1 MSQTGTDIKLHQQWC
16 ALHPN
21 HSGDCASQ
29 HNQCEYGTIGC
40 MGRGEKHFCEGNP
53 LIPTTLIE
61 GVGKNTPIET
71 NDQGGSQSSIPYRLD
86 LLDSRAILEVGRV
99 LKEGADKYG
108 PNNWRKIPT
117 EDHLNHL
124 LMHTLA
130 WLAGDNQ
137 DNHLS
142 HIVCRAMFALGVE
155 LQPKQE
161 IVYSDD

>member
-1 MSQTGTDIKLHQQWC
+1 MSQTGTEKYETCFPGCRRTSFHQAPTEC
-16 ALHPN
+16 HP
-21 HSGDCASQ
+21 SIQDQFSS
-29 HNQCEYGTIGC
+29 
-40 MGRGEKHFCEGNP
+40 
-53 LIPTTLIE
+53 IE
-61 GVGKNTPIET
+61 GVGKETPIET
-71 NDQGGSQSSIPYRLD
+71 NAHGGSQSSIPYRLD
-86 LLDSRAILEVGRV
+86 LLDSRAILEVGKV

-108 PNNWRKIPT
+108 ANNWRKIPT

-137 DNHLS
+137 DDHLS

-161 IVYSDD
+161 TVYSDD